1 MNVQN
6 EQASYKSME
15 KEIKDI
21 FIKIRQITFGNNL
34 LARNNILLK
43 EEDFPYSSI
52 NNAKSMQLIFKV
64 RQVLFSIDEAD
75 RIFIINEFYYQ
86 DNKWWFPLHSRSSYY
101 RKKKHAMVMFLKYY
115 NSCL

>member
-21 FIKIRQITFGNNL
+21 FIKIRQITFGNNF

-43 EEDFPYSSI
+43 EEDFP
-52 NNAKSMQLIFKV
+52 
-64 RQVLFSIDEAD
+64 
-75 RIFIINEFYYQ
+75 
-86 DNKWWFPLHSRSSYY
+86 
-101 RKKKHAMVMFLKYY
+101 
-115 NSCL
+115 